1 MTRNKRAEGIIIGR
15 RDFGELDKIV
25 TVFSRQEGKI
35 RTLAKGVRKINSRR
49 LGSLELGNLV
59 KLSFHQG
66 KNFDIITE
74 VAVSDGLAEL
84 KNNHIKLGAIIFI
97 CEMLNALLP
106 EKEKNHEIYK
116 ELLKLRGS
124 IKKGRVEKIVFF
136 EAKIL
141 QILGYGLDKKTI
153 NFLREGKLRHAH
165 LELKQRIEAI
175 TEQPLKTLAI
185 FN

>member
-1 MTRNKRAEGIIIGR
+1 MTRSKRAEGIIIGR
-15 RDFGELDKIV
+15 QDFGELDKIV
-25 TVFSRQEGKI
+25 TIFSQREGKI

-59 KLSFHQG
+59 KLFFHRG

-84 KNNHIKLGAIIFI
+84 KNNHIKLGAIIFA
-97 CEMLNALLP
+97 CEILNALLP
-106 EKEKNHEIYK
+106 EKEENQEIYR
-116 ELLKLRGS
+116 ELLKLRSS
-124 IKKGRVEKIVFF
+124 IKKGKIKEIVFF

-141 QILGYGLDKKTI
+141 QILGYGLDKKII
-153 NFLREGKLRHAH
+153 NFLKEGKLRQAH

-175 TEQPLKTLAI
+175 TERPLKTLAI